1 MTFYKFISIVLCF
14 SLLLPVFAGCKGD
27 KVADNTDSPSTPSLD
42 LSSSLPD
49 DETQNNE
56 TNSST
61 MSSQTPSNNKPSRT
75 SVIKKYGLKKGLN
88 LSALE
93 DVTKPNSFLDIEN
106 TYAETASKGFDH
118 IRLPVDFRNF
128 SDKNG
133 VIKESFYERLD
144 KIIKMANDAGLVVM
158 LDFHGWYDL
167 NVANGDDKLFLAIWN
182 DLAKHYKGNNGK
194 LMFELINEP
203 HTTENGDLDMTNL
216 MALQLKALQQIRS
229 IDSERTVVIAAPEW
243 NGPWTLKDFT
253 VPDYDNIIVA
263 IHTYEPLKFTHQGLA
278 WGGTGDVNLP
288 LTTEMLISLTAQL
301 ILIKEFTDRT
311 GCEVILNE
319 FGLNTTGHISDEDVN
334 KYLTRIVEYTEKNNI
349 PWTYWCYNGDF
360 GVYKSGF
367 LGIGG
372 SWRQNVLDALFPKK

>member
-1 MTFYKFISIVLCF
+1 MTFYKFVSIVLCF

-27 KVADNTDSPSTPSLD
+27 KVADNTDSPSTPSPD

-49 DETQNNE
+49 DET
-56 TNSST
+56 NSSNT
-61 MSSQTPSNNKPSRT
+61 SSQKPSNNKPTRT
-75 SVIKKYGLKKGLN
+75 SVVKKYGLKKGLN

-93 DVTKPNSFLDIEN
+93 DATKTNSFLDKET
-106 TYAETASKGFDH
+106 TYTDIASKGFDH

-133 VIKESFYERLD
+133 IIKESFYERLD
-144 KIIKMANDAGLVVM
+144 KIIKMANDSGLVVM
-158 LDFHGWYDL
+158 LDFHGWYNL
-167 NVANGDDKLFLAIWN
+167 NVTNGDDKLFLAIWN
-182 DLAKHYKGNNGK
+182 DLAKHYKGNNDK

-203 HTTENGDLDMTNL
+203 HTTENGDLDMTKL

-243 NGPWTLKDFT
+243 NGPWTLKNFT
-253 VPDYDNIIVA
+253 VPNYDNIIVA
-263 IHTYEPLKFTHQGLA
+263 IHTYAPLDFTHQGMA
-278 WGGTGDVNLP
+278 WAGTQNVKLP
-288 LTTEMLISLTAQL
+288 LTTEMLISLTAEL